1 MKSITKNSR
10 REFIRKSALAAAG
23 TVTFLSA
30 DWQNVFSQG
39 DSKHSGIEA
48 FVQPGG
54 DGAFTLPAL
63 PYAYNAL
70 EPYIDAQTMEIHY
83 TKHHQAYV
91 DKLNAAIAKAPE
103 LKGKSIAELLSGVNN
118 LPDAIRTPIR
128 NNGGGH
134 WNHSFFWQNLAPKS
148 DMMMP
153 SGKLKDAMI
162 SQWQTFDN
170 FKDQFKQAGMGVF
183 GSGWV
188 WMISDQSGK
197 LSIVTTPN
205 QDNTMMDIAKD
216 KGRPVIGVD
225 VWEHA
230 YYLKHQNK
238 RTDYLDDIW
247 NVINWRKAMELY
259 G

>member
-10 REFIRKSALAAAG
+10 REFIKKSALAAAG
-23 TVTFLSA
+23 GLTFLSA
-30 DWQNVFSQG
+30 DWQKVFAQPVSV
-39 DSKHSGIEA
+39 A
-48 FVQPGG
+48 FAPQGG
-54 DGAFTLPAL
+54 DGTFTLPAL
-63 PYAYNAL
+63 PYAYDAL
-70 EPYIDAQTMEIHY
+70 EPHIDAQTMEIHY

-103 LKGKSIAELLSGVNN
+103 LKGKPIEELLSMVNN
-118 LPDAIRTPIR
+118 LPDGVRAPIR

-134 WNHSFFWQNLAPKS
+134 WNHTFFWQILAPRS
-148 DMMMP
+148 DKAMP
-153 SGKLKDAMI
+153 SGRLKDSMI
-162 SQWQTFDN
+162 SQWQTFEN
-170 FKDQFKQAGMGVF
+170 FKEQFKQAGMGVF

-188 WMISDQSGK
+188 WMIADQGGK

-205 QDNTMMDIAKD
+205 QDNTIMDVVKD
-216 KGRPVIGVD
+216 KGKPILGVD

-230 YYLKHQNK
+230 YYLKYQNK
-238 RTDYLDDIW
+238 RTDYLDAIW

>member
-1 MKSITKNSR
+1 
-10 REFIRKSALAAAG
+10 
-23 TVTFLSA
+23 
-30 DWQNVFSQG
+30 
-39 DSKHSGIEA
+39 
-48 FVQPGG
+48 
-54 DGAFTLPAL
+54 
-63 PYAYNAL
+63 
-70 EPYIDAQTMEIHY
+70 MEIHY

-103 LKGKSIAELLSGVNN
+103 LKGKSIAELLSTINN
-118 LPDAIRTPIR
+118 LPDSVRTAIR

-134 WNHSFFWQNLAPKS
+134 WNHTFFWQNLAPKS

-153 SGKLKDAMI
+153 SGKLKDAMV

-170 FKDQFKQAGMGVF
+170 FKDQFKQAGMGLF

-188 WMISDQSGK
+188 WMISDQGGK

-205 QDNTMMDIAKD
+205 QDNTMMDISKD
-216 KGRPVIGVD
+216 KGRPVMGVD

-247 NVINWRKAMELY
+247 NVINWKKAMELY